1 MKVEFDRTGLASAL
15 KLLNLVTPANTP
27 KPILKCVK
35 ISASDTVV
43 NLYATDLE
51 VSLDISLPS
60 KKIQILEP
68 GNIVVPADTF
78 SQIVRENKDDTI
90 TVTAAEG
97 KCEVTGSDSHYTL
110 YGQDA
115 SQYPNV
121 GSCNGEPHIEVA
133 MEALQRAV
141 QQCIF
146 VTTKESGRYGTNGVL
161 WELKNDHLTLV
172 ATDGHRLAMSK
183 VPLVMMTSAVPISS
197 QTLVP
202 RKAMSLLSKI
212 PYDGSNLTVTFANN
226 QIIVRY
232 ENIVLSS
239 YLLADPFPKYKDII
253 PADSD
258 KSLSLCTKTM
268 LSAVRRAA
276 LLADNESRHVIIT
289 LENDCMSVGSSCI
302 DGDSKVTLPVE
313 YEGETFKAAFNANYI
328 MDALKVVDTPEFV
341 FELKNQNAPAVIK
354 TESDF
359 TYILMP
365 IAMEN

>member
-1 MKVEFDRTGLASAL
+1 MKVEFDRTELAGAL

-51 VSLDISLPS
+51 VSLDITMLAYT
-60 KKIQILEP
+60 KILEP

-110 YGQDA
+110 YGQDT
-115 SQYPNV
+115 SQYPGV
-121 GSCNGEPHIEVA
+121 GSSNGEPHIEVA
-133 MEALQRAV
+133 MEDLQRAV
-141 QQCIF
+141 QQCVF

-161 WELKNDHLTLV
+161 WELKNDNLTLV

-197 QTLVP
+197 QTLAP

-212 PYDGSNLTVTFANN
+212 SSDDGNATVTFAGN
-226 QIIVRY
+226 QIIMRY
-232 ENIVLSS
+232 GNIVLSS
-239 YLLADPFPKYKDII
+239 YLLADPFPKYEDII
-253 PADSD
+253 PANNN
-258 KSLSLCTKTM
+258 KSLSLNAATM

-276 LLADNESRHVIIT
+276 LLTDNESRHVIIT
-289 LENDCMSVGSSCI
+289 LENDCMSVGGSCSE
-302 DGDSKVTLPVE
+302 GDSYVTLPVE
-313 YEGETFKAAFNANYI
+313 YEGQTFKAAFNANYI
-328 MDALKVVDTPEFV
+328 IDALKVVDTPEFV
-341 FELKNQNAPAVIK
+341 FELKDQDTPAVIK

-359 TYILMP
+359 TYVLMP
-365 IAMEN
+365 MAMEN